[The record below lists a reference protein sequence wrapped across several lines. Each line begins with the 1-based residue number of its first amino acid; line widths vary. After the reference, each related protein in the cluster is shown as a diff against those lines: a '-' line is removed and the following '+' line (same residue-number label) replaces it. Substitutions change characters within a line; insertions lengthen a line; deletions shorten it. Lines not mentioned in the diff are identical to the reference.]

1 MIRLVVLAC
10 LLALAGCAMLPPGAP
25 SPTST
30 SPARVDRY
38 DAEPGRDAA
47 MLARLRAAPAPAAPA
62 VADGSDPRGD
72 RNQLATQGFAR
83 IGTGY
88 FPRDAAGARAAALRK
103 GQEVGADR
111 VLLYPPGAAAA
122 DAGGEWVAAYYVK
135 LRLAFGATF
144 RNLRSE
150 ERERLGLAGVVIG
163 KVLPNTPA
171 SLANIRPGDI
181 VLALDG
187 EPATDR
193 ASFQRLLERAIGRRA
208 VLTLVRNGERLQRTV
223 RLGGGPAR

>member
-1 MIRLVVLAC
+1 MIRLVAFAC
-10 LLALAGCAMLPPGAP
+10 LLVLAGCATLPPGVP
-25 SPTST
+25 S
-30 SPARVDRY
+30 SPPASMSRVDRY

-62 VADGSDPRGD
+62 ITEGSDARGD

-111 VLLYPPGAAAA
+111 VLLYAPAAGAA
-122 DAGGEWVAAYYVK
+122 DGGEWIAAYYVK

-144 RNLRSE
+144 RNLGNE
-150 ERERLGLAGVVIG
+150 ERERLGQAGVVIG

-187 EPATDR
+187 EPVIDR

-223 RLGGGPAR
+223 RLGGAPAR

>member
-10 LLALAGCAMLPPGAP
+10 LLALAGCAALPPGAP
-25 SPTST
+25 SSTPT

-38 DAEPGRDAA
+38 DAVPGRDAA
-47 MLARLRAAPAPAAPA
+47 MLARLRAAPAPAEPA
-62 VADGSDPRGD
+62 ITEGSDPRGD
-72 RNQLATQGFAR
+72 RNQLATQGFAL
-83 IGTGY
+83 IGTGH
-88 FPRDAAGARAAALRK
+88 FPRDAVAARAAARLK
-103 GQEVGADR
+103 GKEVGAER
-111 VLLYPPGAAAA
+111 VLLYPPAAAD

-144 RNLRSE
+144 RNLHSA
-150 ERERLGLAGVVIG
+150 ERERLGQGGVAIG

-171 SLANIRPGDI
+171 SLANIRPGDV

-187 EPATDR
+187 EPVGDR

-223 RLGGGPAR
+223 RLGGAPAR

>member
-1 MIRLVVLAC
+1 MIRLVALAC
-10 LLALAGCAMLPPGAP
+10 LLALAGCATLPPGAP
-25 SPTST
+25 STT
-30 SPARVDRY
+30 PASSRVDRY

-62 VADGSDPRGD
+62 ITDGSDPRGD
-72 RNQLATQGFAR
+72 RNQLATQGFVR

-88 FPRDAAGARAAALRK
+88 FPRDATAARAAALRK
-103 GQEVGADR
+103 GQEVGAER
-111 VLLYPPGAAAA
+111 VLLYAPATGAA
-122 DAGGEWVAAYYVK
+122 DASGEWVAAYYVK

-144 RNLRSE
+144 RNLRGE
-150 ERERLGLAGVVIG
+150 ERERLGQGGVVIG

-171 SLANIRPGDI
+171 SLANIRTGDI